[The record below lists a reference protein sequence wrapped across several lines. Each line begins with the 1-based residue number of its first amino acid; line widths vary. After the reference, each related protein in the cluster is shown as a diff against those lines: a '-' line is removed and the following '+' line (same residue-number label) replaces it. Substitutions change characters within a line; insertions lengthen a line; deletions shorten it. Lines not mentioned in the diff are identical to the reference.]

1 MHSRLVDRS
10 GRRLKNGDVVKI
22 IEDRDILAVFFDDCD
37 IILPP
42 DLDECLG
49 SCGRVLETDASD
61 SSVKIALTGIS
72 KQYWF
77 PVAGL
82 ESPDKLSTSP
92 ARVVN
97 TLSESIA
104 LELTEQLFQDEQFK
118 DVSFSLKDCEVSAHR
133 NVLAASSHVFGAML
147 TGTAT
152 EARDGVIRLPGICGS
167 SMRIFLRLLYTGQV
181 DPVDWKAKSILHDDS
196 ESGDSGM
203 VPIHILL
210 EIAKL
215 AKMYMVEGVMQL
227 VVETVKNR
235 LRQLQEDDAETIQI
249 VLAAAISDNLGPIRT
264 AAIVAAKE
272 SSMMRDLYTKQQL
285 SAEVQTELQAIWP
298 PAPRMTKRRRLE

>member
-1 MHSRLVDRS
+1 MHFRLVDRS
-10 GRRLKNGDVVKI
+10 GRRLKNGDVVKV
-22 IEDRDILAVFFDDCD
+22 IEDRDILAVFFDDSD

-42 DLDECLG
+42 DLDDCLG
-49 SCGRVLETDASD
+49 ACGRVLETDASD

-82 ESPDKLSTSP
+82 ESPDKMLASP

-104 LELTEQLFQDEQFK
+104 LELTEQLFQDEEFK
-118 DVSFSLKDCEVSAHR
+118 DVTFSLKDCEVRAHK
-133 NVLAASSHVFGAML
+133 NILAASSHVFSAML
-147 TGTAT
+147 TDTGT
-152 EARDGVIRLPGICGS
+152 EARESVIRLPAIHGS
-167 SMRIFLRLLYTGQV
+167 SMRTFLRLLYTGHV
-181 DPVDWKAKSILHDDS
+181 DPADWKAKSTLHADS
-196 ESGDSGM
+196 ESGDSGTL
-203 VPIHILL
+203 PIQILL

-215 AKMYMVEGVMQL
+215 AKMYMVEGVMQI

-249 VLAAAISDNLGPIRT
+249 ILAAAISDNLGPIRT

-272 SSMMRDLYTKQQL
+272 SSVMRDLYTKQRL
-285 SAEVQTELQAIWP
+285 LAEVQTELQAIWP
-298 PAPRMTKRRRLE
+298 PPPRTIKRRRLE